1 MKSGSE
7 KKTIGGGCKHCPPA
21 FFFLHH
27 HVVKRSFYYM
37 GEILVKVLLENCTW
51 VLTKITLKSLSE
63 QQNLHKMNG
72 NSKIF
77 RLRRAKTKK
86 IVFYE
91 T

>member
-1 MKSGSE
+1 
-7 KKTIGGGCKHCPPA
+7 
-21 FFFLHH
+21 
-27 HVVKRSFYYM
+27 M

-63 QQNLHKMNG
+63 QQNLHKKNE